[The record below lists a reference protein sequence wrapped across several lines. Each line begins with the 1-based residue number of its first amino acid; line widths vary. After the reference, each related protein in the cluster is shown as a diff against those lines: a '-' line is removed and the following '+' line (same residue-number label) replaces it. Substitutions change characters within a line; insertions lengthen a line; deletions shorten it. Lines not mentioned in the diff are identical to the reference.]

1 MFKKCLLLFLLF
13 FASEAFGSDSANG
26 LYFNSISRPHSSG
39 SQQVSASKV
48 GTGVNTAYLG
58 LVSIGD
64 ATVEKIAKENGIRNV
79 VSVERSNFSIFGIYS
94 TETFTVYGN

>member
-26 LYFNSISRPHSSG
+26 VYFNSISRPHSSG
-39 SQQVSASKV
+39 SKV